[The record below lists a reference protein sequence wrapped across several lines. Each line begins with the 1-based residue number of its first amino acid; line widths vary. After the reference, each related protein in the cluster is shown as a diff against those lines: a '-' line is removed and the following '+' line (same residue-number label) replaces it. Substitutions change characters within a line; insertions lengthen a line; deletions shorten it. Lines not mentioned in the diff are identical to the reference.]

1 MPRTPVFVNDE
12 RKENTMKNV
21 TIESVRA
28 MEILDSRGFPTV
40 LTEVILSDSSIGSA
54 AVPSG
59 ASTGI
64 YEAIELRDGDKKRYN
79 GKGVLKAVDNVNKT
93 IAKAL
98 SGADAFNQAEL
109 DQIMIKLDGTANK
122 SKLGANAVLSV
133 SLAAAKAAAD
143 SLKIPL
149 YRYIGGAAAVVLPT
163 PMMNVLNGG
172 AHAAN
177 NVDIQEFMIMP
188 TGAKS
193 FSEGV
198 RWCAEVYQSLKSLL
212 KSKGLAVS
220 VGDEGGFAPDLA
232 QDEDAIKII
241 IEAIKNAGYIP
252 GTDFNIAIDAA
263 SSEWYTD
270 EGNYMLPK
278 KKIVMSSGELIDYWE
293 RLSSD
298 YPIISLE
305 DGLGEEDW
313 RGWKALTDRLGDKI
327 QLVGDDLYV
336 TNTEKLRKGINEGI
350 SNSILIKPNQ
360 IGTLTETLEAIRMAK
375 NAGYTTVISHRS
387 GETED
392 TTIADIAV
400 AVNAGQI
407 KTGAPARSER
417 VAKYNRLI
425 RIENELGQSAT
436 FNKFKYADTE

>member
-1 MPRTPVFVNDE
+1 
-12 RKENTMKNV
+12 MKNIR
-21 TIESVRA
+21 IETVRA
-28 MEILDSRGFPTV
+28 TEILDSRGFPTIM
-40 LTEVILSDSSIGSA
+40 TDVILTDGSIGSA

-79 GKGVLKAVDNVNKT
+79 GKGVLKAVDNVNKS

-98 SGADAFNQAEL
+98 FGADAFNQSEI
-109 DQIMIKLDGTANK
+109 DRIMIELDGTANK
-122 SKLGANAVLSV
+122 SKLGANAILSV
-133 SLAAAKAAAD
+133 SLAAAKAAAG

-149 YRYIGGAAAVVLPT
+149 YRYIGGAAAAVLPT

-177 NVDIQEFMIMP
+177 NVDIQEFMIIP
-188 TGAKS
+188 TGARY
-193 FSEGV
+193 FSEGM
-198 RWCAEVYQSLKSLL
+198 RWCAEVYQNLKSLL
-212 KSKGLAVS
+212 KSKNLAVA

-232 QDEDAIKII
+232 EDEEAIKII
-241 IEAIKNAGYIP
+241 IEAIQNAGYRP
-252 GTDFNIAIDAA
+252 GVDFSIAIDAA

-278 KKIVMSSGELIDYWE
+278 KKITMTTGELIDYWE

-313 RGWKALTDRLGDKI
+313 KGWKALTDRLGDRI

-336 TNTEKLRKGINEGI
+336 TNTKKLQKGIKEGI

-360 IGTLTETLEAIRMAK
+360 IGTLTETLEAIQMAK

-425 RIENELGQSAT
+425 RIENELGQSAI
-436 FNKFKYADTE
+436 FNGFKNMAPE